1 MPTFRTAPSSD
12 LGSAIRRAV
21 ASANLG
27 PEVNMQAD
35 MAAAQ
40 TAHNLGLAEKARA
53 EAEAVRAADVAR
65 ADPGVATE
73 YASHASGMSVPN
85 GTRLSNHLRGV
96 LEQPGPSDY
105 EDASAMGREAQPFVT
120 GAPNVGEPQKRVF
133 QSALAS
139 TIANRLATGKTN
151 AEQLAHAGDRINETA
166 LTNEAANTADV
177 PTANRLIAAVSG
189 KLREPFK
196 TNAQGT
202 VLNEETG
209 ALNEGTRLAQAVRDL
224 TGAHAGSYAAA
235 GRASDALA
243 EQRALETRTGV
254 RIGAPVLVNDPEAG
268 TIYTAPS
275 AAVGRAPA
283 AKPGSAAAKP
293 PAGYRFTADGSALE
307 VIPGGPKDV
316 KPEPGLT
323 PDAIEMLA
331 KEGLKD
337 KSALANVGR
346 GVQGARDLRTILNR
360 MADVAANDGGPGMA
374 ARRQEFRADAN
385 SLNKMTMSYD
395 AITAFEKTAVRN
407 GDALVQLG
415 KKVDVTGVP
424 VIEKWIRAGRQATG
438 DADVAEFHA
447 QLMLYRAEAARILV
461 NPNLTGQL
469 TDSARHEVEEFLK
482 GNASAPQIERVV
494 NRLKTDFDN
503 RKHTLEE
510 QMDEA
515 RTRMSGGA
523 RSSKPSAAQPAPIEK
538 RFAAD
543 PAVKGMKLG
552 TIVNGKAEVLDAS
565 GKVVGHYE

>member
-1 MPTFRTAPSSD
+1 
-12 LGSAIRRAV
+12 
-21 ASANLG
+21 
-27 PEVNMQAD
+27 MQAD

-40 TAHNLGLAEKARA
+40 TAQHMGLAEKARA
-53 EAEAVRAADVAR
+53 EAEALRNAETARSDPAVAS
-65 ADPGVATE
+65 E
-73 YASHASGMSVPN
+73 YASHAAGIDVPS

-96 LEQPGPSDY
+96 LEQPTSNDDL
-105 EDASAMGREAQPFVT
+105 DASMRGREAQPFVT
-120 GAPNVGEPQKRVF
+120 GAPNVGDPQKRVF
-133 QSALAS
+133 QSALAA
-139 TIANRLATGKTN
+139 TIANRLGTGKTS
-151 AEQLAHAGDRINETA
+151 ADQLAHAGDRINETA

-177 PTANRLIAAVSG
+177 PTANRIAAAVAG
-189 KLREPFK
+189 KIREPFK

-209 ALNEGTRLAQAVRDL
+209 ALGEGSLLAGRVRAHVGAQAERD
-224 TGAHAGSYAAA
+224 AAA
-235 GRASDALA
+235 AAASTALA

-254 RIGAPVLVNDPEAG
+254 RVGAPVLVNDPEAG
-268 TIYTAPS
+268 TIYSAPS
-275 AAVGRAPA
+275 AAVGRSPA

-293 PAGYRFTADGSALE
+293 PAGYRFKQDGTLE

-331 KEGLKD
+331 REGLKD
-337 KSALANVGR
+337 KGALANVGR

-515 RTRMSGGA
+515 RKRMSGGA
-523 RSSKPSAAQPAPIEK
+523 RSSKPATVAPVVAPASAPA
-538 RFAAD
+538 
-543 PAVKGMKLG
+543 
-552 TIVNGKAEVLDAS
+552 VNGKGWKLMKDAKGNQAYVS
-565 GKVVGHYE
+565 PDGKEFEEAK

>member
-1 MPTFRTAPSSD
+1 MPTFRTAPSRD

-21 ASANLG
+21 ESTNLG
-27 PEVNMQAD
+27 DGVNVQAD
-35 MAAAQ
+35 MAAAK
-40 TAHNLGLAEKARA
+40 TARDIGLAEKARA
-53 EAEAVRAADVAR
+53 EAEAIRNAETAR
-65 ADPGVATE
+65 NDPKVATE
-73 YASHASGMSVPN
+73 YAGNAAGMTNPDA
-85 GTRLSNHLRGV
+85 TRLSNHLRGA
-96 LEQPGPSDY
+96 LEQPTSNDDL
-105 EDASAMGREAQPFVT
+105 DASMRGQEAQPFVT
-120 GAPNVGEPQKRVF
+120 GAPNVSEGQRRGF
-133 QSALAS
+133 QTALAS
-139 TIANRLATGKTN
+139 LIANRVATGHTN
-151 AEQLAHAGDRINETA
+151 AEQLARAGADLNKTA
-166 LTNEAANTADV
+166 LQNEATDATTV
-177 PTANRLIAAVSG
+177 PEQNRLLAAMAG
-189 KLREPFK
+189 KVREPFK

-209 ALNEGTRLAQAVRDL
+209 ALNEGTQLAQAVRSL

-293 PAGYRFTADGSALE
+293 PAGYRFTADGSSLE

-385 SLNKMTMSYD
+385 SLNKLTMSYD

-415 KKVDVTGVP
+415 KKIDVTGVP
-424 VIEKWIRAGRQATG
+424 IIEKWIRAGRQATG

-447 QLMLYRAEAARILV
+447 QMMLYRAEAARILV

-494 NRLKTDFDN
+494 GRLKTDFDN

-515 RTRMSGGA
+515 RKRMAGGA
-523 RSSKPSAAQPAPIEK
+523 RSSKPAPATAAPI
-538 RFAAD
+538 AA
-543 PAVKGMKLG
+543 PAAA
-552 TIVNGKAEVLDAS
+552 VNGKGWKLMKDAKGNQAYVS
-565 GKVVGHYE
+565 PDGKEFEEAK